1 MCGRPR
7 WADIV
12 PHAFGVH
19 TADVNTLHC
28 EHMSAQEWQEHPD
41 VLYATPLAMP
51 GQKVVGP
58 QDGMPTWV
66 CEFMVVKPTV
76 EEAIEFVTAVEK
88 SLQVPI
94 A

>member
-1 MCGRPR
+1 MTFDRPCVGTLLI
-7 WADIV
+7 A
-12 PHAFGVH
+12 HKGVIR
-19 TADVNTLHC
+19 C
-28 EHMSAQEWQEHPD
+28 SMQEWQEHPD

-88 SLQVPI
+88 GLQVPI
-94 A
+94 E

>member
-1 MCGRPR
+1 MY
-7 WADIV
+7 
-12 PHAFGVH
+12 
-19 TADVNTLHC
+19 DVMSRVSMATRSSTKPTLA
-28 EHMSAQEWQEHPD
+28 MPLMQEWQEHPD

-66 CEFMVVKPTV
+66 CELMVVKPTV
-76 EEAIEFVTAVEK
+76 EEAIEFVTAIEK

-94 A
+94 E